1 MDIMVRYKVTL
12 SKKEREY
19 LLSIIKKGSNK
30 SRKHRNALI
39 LLNCDQGEFSEKATN
54 QEICKILK
62 IGMRTIDR
70 LKKCFVE
77 EGFDIALNGKKSD
90 RVYKKKVDGD
100 VEAHLI
106 ALSCSE
112 APEGFSRWSLRLLVD
127 KMVEL
132 KYVDS
137 ISYETIRKVLKKT
150 N

>member
-12 SKKEREY
+12 SKKEREH
-19 LLSIIKKGSNK
+19 LLSIIKKGSYK

-54 QEICKILK
+54 IEICKILK

-90 RVYKKKVDGD
+90 RIYKKKVDGD
-100 VEAHLI
+100 VEAHLV
-106 ALSCSE
+106 ALSCSK

-137 ISYETIRKVLKKT
+137 ISYETIRRVLKKT

>member
-12 SKKEREY
+12 SKKEREH
-19 LLSIIKKGSNK
+19 LLSIIKKGSYK

-54 QEICKILK
+54 IEICKILK

-70 LKKCFVE
+70 LKKSFVE

-90 RVYKKKVDGD
+90 RIYKKKVDGD
-100 VEAHLI
+100 VEAHLV
-106 ALSCSE
+106 ALSCSK

-137 ISYETIRKVLKKT
+137 ISYETIRRVLKKT

>member
-19 LLSIIKKGSNK
+19 LLSIIKKGSHK

-39 LLNCDQGEFSEKATN
+39 LLNCDQGEFSEKTTN